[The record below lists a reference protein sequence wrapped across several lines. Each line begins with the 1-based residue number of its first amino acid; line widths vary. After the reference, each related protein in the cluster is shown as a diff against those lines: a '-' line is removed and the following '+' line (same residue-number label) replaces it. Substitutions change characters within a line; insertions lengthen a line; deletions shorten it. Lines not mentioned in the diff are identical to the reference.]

1 MCIRDRLLVGLADKT
16 LSTELQLKKDLTL
29 ADAIEIARNSEQV
42 KIQIFQQNPARE
54 SSKAL
59 DEVKY
64 GKRKPFRRSQPQAYS
79 QNNSQVN
86 QNYSSGNRN
95 HQRCTRCDRRHPPNS
110 CPAMRAECNKCHRI
124 GHYAKCCRTRVEKKK
139 KVREVNF
146 DSGDD
151 TFFLGD
157 VIKSESEVQN
167 MPKDAWTIN
176 LTVNKQKMTFKID
189 CGADV
194 TTISQ
199 HEFDR
204 IRGHTKLKETRH
216 KLSTAAGTSLKC
228 HGVFRAHLRHAGKH
242 YKETIYVSDCVN
254 NLLSR
259 QMCQSMG
266 IITLNVAECED
277 YDEIPDSEIFG
288 DIGQISGDPVKIQL
302 KEDAVPF
309 HVHSARRIALP

>member
-1 MCIRDRLLVGLADKT
+1 MGKQAESLFDQFMLSEADQKDFDVVLAKFDNHFTPQKNFIHEHAIFNERVQLQGENVETYVRTLYELASRCDFGVKKEMCIRDRLVVGLADKT

-59 DEVKY
+59 DEVKH

-151 TFFLGD
+151 TFFLG
-157 VIKSESEVQN
+157 EV
-167 MPKDAWTIN
+167 
-176 LTVNKQKMTFKID
+176 
-189 CGADV
+189 
-194 TTISQ
+194 
-199 HEFDR
+199 
-204 IRGHTKLKETRH
+204 
-216 KLSTAAGTSLKC
+216 
-228 HGVFRAHLRHAGKH
+228 
-242 YKETIYVSDCVN
+242 
-254 NLLSR
+254 
-259 QMCQSMG
+259 
-266 IITLNVAECED
+266 
-277 YDEIPDSEIFG
+277 
-288 DIGQISGDPVKIQL
+288 
-302 KEDAVPF
+302 
-309 HVHSARRIALP
+309 